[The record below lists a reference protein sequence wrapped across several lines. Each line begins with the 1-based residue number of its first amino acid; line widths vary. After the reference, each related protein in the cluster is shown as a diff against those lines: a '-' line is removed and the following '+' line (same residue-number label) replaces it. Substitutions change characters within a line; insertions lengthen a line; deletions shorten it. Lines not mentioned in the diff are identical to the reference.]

1 MSINCSNFFNK
12 LIEEKKDSVKTIA
25 ITNNFAGFSTL
36 IFAILLLLKAGIG
49 NTVATEWSWWWIT
62 CPLWGPFALVL
73 SFFLLAIL
81 IFLVGFL
88 VIALTKFCIYLYKKF
103 LNGK

>member
-1 MSINCSNFFNK
+1 MSIGCFSPFNGK
-12 LIEEKKDSVKTIA
+12 GAKKMGNDKQTEVVGVGLS
-25 ITNNFAGFSTL
+25 FSTV
-36 IFAILLLLKAGIG
+36 IFAVLLLLKAGIG
-49 NTVATEWSWWWIT
+49 KTAAISWSWWWIT